1 MVRQLT
7 RSLHGVLKRFLVLSR
22 VATCLPLALVASTL
36 FSGCQYGNRR
46 EAGTALGSGIGAL
59 AGGMIGEQSGHLFGG
74 ALLGALAGGV
84 TGGLIGHAE
93 DMREQR
99 DNAITYAQY
108 LESTGQ
114 ILTNSDV
121 IRMVQSG
128 ISDEVIIGTIK
139 SSLGKYDLSPD
150 ATIHLKACGTSDYVI
165 LAMQQVPKISSV
177 SHARYTTS
185 SGPTPVGFVVAP
197 APVMVLGRP
206 HYHHG
211 PYYYRGG
218 W

>member
-1 MVRQLT
+1 M
-7 RSLHGVLKRFLVLSR
+7 
-22 VATCLPLALVASTL
+22 
-36 FSGCQYGNRR
+36 YGNRR
-46 EAGTALGSGIGAL
+46 EAGTALGSGIGAI

-114 ILTNSDV
+114 VLTNVDV
-121 IRMVQSG
+121 IKMVQSG
-128 ISDEVIIGTIK
+128 LSDEVIIGTVHN
-139 SSLGKYDLSPD
+139 SLGKYDLSPE
-150 ATIHLKACGTSDYVI
+150 ATIQLKSYGTSDRVI
-165 LAMQQVPKISSV
+165 LALQDVPKIPSLAATRYSSSRSV
-177 SHARYTTS
+177 
-185 SGPTPVGFVVAP
+185 TPVGFVVAP
-197 APVMVLGRP
+197 APVMVYG
-206 HYHHG
+206 G
-211 PYYYRGG
+211 PYHYRRR